1 MTIILLQAVL
11 DTCGPATYLPAPLLL
26 PFLCRCLSRVA
37 RGLALIPGVVMGLR
51 GG

>member
-26 PFLCRCLSRVA
+26 PFAVVSLEWP
-37 RGLALIPGVVMGLR
+37 GALH
-51 GG
+51 